1 MDNPSLDIFDLVH
14 IFYKSRKMIA
24 LIVIVVAIAA
34 VIYSLLA
41 TQYFKSRASFYP
53 VGKGSSGLPIDIP
66 GLSGITSSLLG
77 GEDTQQ
83 AEGYIE
89 VMKSRIFSEDVIRKF
104 DLIQYFKL
112 KNPDPLHNMDNALK
126 YLAKDVVSFSYESGT
141 GLLIIT
147 ASTKSKQLSLDI
159 VNFYLIKIDEYN
171 RHQKITQGKLNRQFL
186 EQRVNETKASL
197 DSLIIV
203 NQKFQEGSKAINLE
217 SQAKTLVDAYG
228 ALVAESMKLD
238 IELKL
243 ARANYGSSSPVIA
256 NLELRRTELD
266 KQIKDLEHSGNT
278 PEYLINIGKIP
289 GVSAQYARIQ
299 MNIEIYKSLFSYL
312 YPQYEA
318 ARLSELRDMPTIELL
333 DTPRLAGRR
342 DRPRRA
348 IICIVSTIAA
358 FILALA
364 LAMLKEIALRHKNRL
379 KEIFSSVADEKV

>member
-299 MNIEIYKSLFSYL
+299 MNI
-312 YPQYEA
+312 
-318 ARLSELRDMPTIELL
+318 
-333 DTPRLAGRR
+333 
-342 DRPRRA
+342 
-348 IICIVSTIAA
+348 
-358 FILALA
+358 
-364 LAMLKEIALRHKNRL
+364 
-379 KEIFSSVADEKV
+379 